1 MSATRSAE
9 AFARH
14 EAGTTNAH
22 ESLRVTP
29 PGFGFGFHGTAALV
43 ALTGLMAHA
52 VLKITGAGGVPAD
65 APLLVV
71 LVGAGGPLM
80 FQLARR
86 TIRGEF
92 GADHLAGISIAASL
106 LLHQYLAGAIVVL
119 MLAGGETLEAYAVA
133 EATSVLRAL
142 AKRAPV
148 LAHRLAAGAFVD
160 VAVAE
165 VRIGD
170 GLVILPHEVCPV
182 DGDVVEGSGAMDESF
197 LTGEPFHIA
206 KGPGAAVLSGAVN
219 GETSLTIRASRIAAD
234 SRYAQIMQVMQDA
247 EQRRPDLRRIGDQLG
262 GWYTPLT
269 LALAGIAWWWA
280 GDAVRFLSVVIVA
293 TPCPLLIAIPVAII
307 GSISTSARRG
317 IIVKDPAALEQ
328 ITLCRTMILDKTG
341 TLTYGRPVVSAEI
354 YAPPFTRE
362 LILPIIGAVERYSR
376 HPLAG
381 ALVALAAPFRA
392 EPPRVEWI
400 REDPGRGLAA
410 RVAGSD
416 VLITGRKHASERFVL
431 PPAEAS
437 GLECCVVIDNR
448 LAATYRFH
456 DQPRDDG
463 RGFIRHLGP
472 NHGFG
477 RLLLVSGDR
486 EPEVRRLADAVGIDE
501 IHAAASPEQKVEIVR
516 GETANAKTVFIG
528 DGINDAPALMTAT
541 VGIAFGQRSDVTS
554 EAARVVIIDS
564 SLSKVDELIH
574 ISRRLRAV
582 ALQSAIGGM
591 ALSAIGM
598 SLAAFGLLT
607 PVAGAIAQEAI
618 DLVAVLNALR
628 TARAPSAMTDFG
640 SGGN

>member
-1 MSATRSAE
+1 MTRSRLAY
-9 AFARH
+9 
-14 EAGTTNAH
+14 
-22 ESLRVTP
+22 
-29 PGFGFGFHGTAALV
+29 GFHGIAALA
-43 ALTGLMAHA
+43 ALAGLIAHV
-52 VLKITGAGGVPAD
+52 VLRITGASGVSAD
-65 APLLVV
+65 TPLLIV
-71 LVGAGGPLM
+71 LAGAGGPLVL
-80 FQLARR
+80 QLVRR

-106 LLHQYLAGAIVVL
+106 LLHEYLAGAIVVL

-148 LAHRLAAGAFVD
+148 LAHRLAGGTFVD
-160 VAVAE
+160 VTVSE

-170 GLVILPHEVCPV
+170 NLVILPHEVCPV
-182 DGDVVEGSGAMDESF
+182 DGEVVEGDGTMDESF
-197 LTGEPFHIA
+197 LTGEPFQIA
-206 KGPGAAVLSGAVN
+206 KGPGAPVLSGAVC
-219 GETSLTIRASRIAAD
+219 GDRSLTIRASRVAAD

-247 EQRRPDLRRIGDQLG
+247 EQRKPDLRRIGDQLG

-269 LALAGIAWWWA
+269 LALAGITWWWT

-328 ITLCRTMILDKTG
+328 LTLCRTMILDKTG
-341 TLTYGRPVVSAEI
+341 TLTYGRPVVSSEI

-362 LILPIIGAVERYSR
+362 IVLPIVGAVERYSR

-381 ALVALAAPFRA
+381 ALVDLTVPLGAVS
-392 EPPRVEWI
+392 PRVESI
-400 REDPGRGLAA
+400 REDPGRGLVA

-416 VLITGRKHASERFVL
+416 VLITGRKHASTRFVL

-437 GLECCVVIDNR
+437 GLECCVIIDDA
-448 LAATYRFH
+448 LAAMYRFH

-463 RGFIRHLGP
+463 RGFVRHLGP
-472 NHGFG
+472 NHDFG
-477 RLLLVSGDR
+477 RVMLVSGDR
-486 EPEVRRLADAVGIDE
+486 EPEVRRLAEAVGIDE
-501 IHAAASPEQKVEIVR
+501 IHAGASPEQKVDIVR
-516 GETANAKTVFIG
+516 RETASAKTVFIG
-528 DGINDAPALMTAT
+528 DGINDAPALLTAT

-554 EAARVVIIDS
+554 AAARVVIIDS

-574 ISRRLRAV
+574 ISRRLRTV
-582 ALQSAIGGM
+582 ALQSAVGGM
-591 ALSAIGM
+591 TLSAIGM
-598 SLAAFGLLT
+598 ALAAFGLLT

-628 TARAPSAMTDFG
+628 TARAPSTMIDFG
-640 SGGN
+640 DPKGAVPESPRQHENLECRT